1 MGLEQAVELGLAAL
15 GFCYAVGSVANAAAK
30 GIELDE
36 LSYEVEG
43 DIDLHAFLGLG
54 KGRPGFT
61 EIRVKSRVKARN
73 ASRADLDSLCQYVQ
87 DTSPVRDILAN
98 PVPVKTDLE
107 VV

>member
-1 MGLEQAVELGLAAL
+1 
-15 GFCYAVGSVANAAAK
+15 
-30 GIELDE
+30 
-36 LSYEVEG
+36 
-43 DIDLHAFLGLG
+43 LG

-61 EIRVKSRVKARN
+61 EIRVKSRVKSSN
-73 ASRADLDSLCQYVQ
+73 GSREDLESLCQYVQ

>member
-1 MGLEQAVELGLAAL
+1 V
-15 GFCYAVGSVANAAAK
+15 GFVANAAAK
-30 GIELDE
+30 GFEIED
-36 LSYEVEG
+36 LSYEIEG

-61 EIRVKSRVKARN
+61 EIRVKSRVKSSN
-73 ASRADLDSLCQYVQ
+73 ASREDLESLCQYVQ